1 MESRLGAP
9 LPERVVVVRAL
20 RGLGDMLCVIPA
32 LRAIRA
38 ALPRATVTLIGLPA
52 VRSLQQRFDHYLDDF
67 LEFPG
72 FPGIPEID
80 ADPVRLREFIAV
92 THGRFDLALQMH
104 GSGTNSN
111 SFTALLGAH
120 ATAGC
125 YLPALWCPD
134 PARYLP
140 YPSHLHEI
148 HRWLALTEFLGMPS
162 QGDALEFPVSS
173 DDRRR
178 LGSAWPGHEARPYV
192 CLHPGAF
199 EPERR
204 WPVSRFAKLGDA
216 MADRGLVVVLTGTA
230 DERELTSE
238 VRRSMKHDAVD
249 LAGATDLGAL
259 AALLTGARLLVCN
272 DTGVSH
278 LAAALGTPS
287 VVVFAASDP
296 GRWAPLDRQRHR
308 IVGEPIRERNNAC
321 RHSPDVQGH
330 RCLRDACSSLI
341 VTPLER
347 WSPASVDQVLD
358 QAGDLLT
365 TATPH

>member
-1 MESRLGAP
+1 MESRIGAP
-9 LPERVVVVRAL
+9 LPERVAVVRAL

-52 VRSLQQRFDHYLDDF
+52 VRSLQQRFDRYLDDF

-80 ADPVRLREFIAV
+80 ADPVRLREFMAV

-178 LGSAWPGHEARPYV
+178 LSSAWPDHEACPYV

-199 EPERR
+199 EPARR
-204 WPVSRFAKLGDA
+204 WPVSRFAALGDA
-216 MADRGLVVVLTGTA
+216 LAERGLVVVLTGTA
-230 DERELTSE
+230 DERELTSG

-249 LAGATDLGAL
+249 LAGATDVGGL

-287 VVVFAASDP
+287 VVVFSASGPD
-296 GRWAPLDRQRHR
+296 RWAPLDRTRHR
-308 IVGEPIRERNNAC
+308 VVGEPVPERANSC
-321 RHSPDVQGH
+321 RHSADVKGH
-330 RCLRDACSSLI
+330 RCLRDACCSLSM
-341 VTPLER
+341 TPTVD
-347 WSPASVDQVLD
+347 WSPATVAEVLA
-358 QAGDLLT
+358 QAEDLLVGA
-365 TATPH
+365 ATL